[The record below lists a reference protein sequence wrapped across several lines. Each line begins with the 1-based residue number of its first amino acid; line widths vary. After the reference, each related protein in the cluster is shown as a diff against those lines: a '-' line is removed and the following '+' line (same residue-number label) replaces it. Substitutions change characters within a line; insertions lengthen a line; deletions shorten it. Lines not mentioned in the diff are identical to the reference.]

1 METWTQIA
9 AGVEIVCDNA
19 DGIIE
24 GFNLTYH
31 TKAYIGIEVIRNV
44 TLWCFQTSG
53 WDTTTL
59 HQIYLGILAKKKFR
73 GFRVMW

>member
-1 METWTQIA
+1 LSSECSAEEIASIADTGAMETWTQIA

-53 WDTTTL
+53 
-59 HQIYLGILAKKKFR
+59 
-73 GFRVMW
+73 